1 MGSNPIPSID
11 SSVRRITTENKE
23 IKKTEY
29 QNKNSNNS
37 KPFTNYSGCKFNN
50 LEQVNTIVI
59 NKVNRDIY
67 NRPKKLEHWKNKA
80 KSDLD
85 SSDVTDV
92 FRLIEHM
99 EDIESSTLWIVRCIT
114 ALLLIRKQLDKPFR
128 EAKKE
133 DIKKL
138 LKWMDEDKNYKA
150 STIEKMR
157 TILKSFYKIVYGNN
171 EEYPEAVKWFSVNVG
186 KEKLRKEKRI
196 DIEKYLEEEE
206 LTKLVENAPNL
217 QKKAFL
223 GCLYESGARPEEI
236 LTLSNKDILIDTK
249 GAIFILRGKTGER
262 RVRIIAYVSLLQQ
275 WLDVHPLK
283 DQNEYPLWISEATNY
298 KNQQLGLRG
307 AAKIIKNTMEKA
319 KILNK
324 QSKLYILRHSRA
336 THLSKYLTEAQMC
349 TMFGWRL
356 GTKVVRNYIHLSGK
370 DVDNVLIS
378 LNENGRVIQDEYK
391 IKPLKCSRCQE
402 NISPSSNFCG
412 KCALP
417 ITITEQYVN
426 EVNIMQENKML
437 QEKLD
442 SFEERMNKQI
452 GEIMKLIQQ
461 NPLLAQIKPAAIMKR
476 KYQE

>member
-1 MGSNPIPSID
+1 MNSMERMGFEG
-11 SSVRRITTENKE
+11 SVRRITTENKE
-23 IKKTEY
+23 YKKTKY
-29 QNKNSNNS
+29 QDKNRNHT
-37 KPFTNYSGCKFNN
+37 KLPTNYSGCQFNN
-50 LEQVNTIVI
+50 AKLVSIIVKS
-59 NKVNRDIY
+59 KVNRDIY
-67 NRPKKLEHWKNKA
+67 NRPKKLEHWKNRA
-80 KSDLD
+80 KNELN
-85 SSDVTDV
+85 SSDINDV
-92 FRLIEHM
+92 FRLIEYM

-114 ALLLIRKQLDKPFR
+114 ALLLLRKQLDKPFR

-196 DIEKYLEEEE
+196 DIEKFLEEEE
-206 LTKLVENAPNL
+206 LKKLVENGESL

-223 GCLYESGARPEEI
+223 GCLYESGARPEEF
-236 LTLSNKDILIDTK
+236 LTLSSKDIMIDTK

-275 WLDVHPLK
+275 WLNIHPLK
-283 DQNEYPLWISEATNY
+283 DQSEFPLWISEATNY

-307 AAKIIKNTMEKA
+307 AEKIIKNTMEKA

-324 QSKLYILRHSRA
+324 QHRLYVLRHSRA
-336 THLSKYLTEAQMC
+336 THLAKHLTEAQMC

-378 LNENGRVIQDEYK
+378 LNENGKVVQDEYK
-391 IKPLKCSRCQE
+391 IKPSKCTRCQE
-402 NISPSSNFCG
+402 NINPSSNFCG
-412 KCALP
+412 KCSLP
-417 ITITEQYVN
+417 ISITEQYIN
-426 EVNIMQENKML
+426 EVNLIEENKL
-437 QEKLD
+437 LHIRLNSIEVETNKK
-442 SFEERMNKQI
+442 FEQL
-452 GEIMKLIQQ
+452 MKLIQQ
-461 NPLLAQIKPAAIMKR
+461 YPLLAQVKPAAILNR

>member
-1 MGSNPIPSID
+1 
-11 SSVRRITTENKE
+11 
-23 IKKTEY
+23 
-29 QNKNSNNS
+29 
-37 KPFTNYSGCKFNN
+37 
-50 LEQVNTIVI
+50 
-59 NKVNRDIY
+59 
-67 NRPKKLEHWKNKA
+67 
-80 KSDLD
+80 
-85 SSDVTDV
+85 
-92 FRLIEHM
+92 
-99 EDIESSTLWIVRCIT
+99 
-114 ALLLIRKQLDKPFR
+114 LLRKQLDKPFR

-196 DIEKYLEEEE
+196 DIEKFLEEEE
-206 LTKLVENAPNL
+206 LTKLVENGETL

-223 GCLYESGARPEEI
+223 GCLYESDARPEEI

-249 GAIFILRGKTGER
+249 GALFILRGKTGER
-262 RVRIIAYVSLLQQ
+262 RVRIIAYVCLLQQ
-275 WLDVHPLK
+275 WLNIHPLK
-283 DQNEYPLWISEATNY
+283 DQNEFPLWISEATNY
-298 KNQQLGLRG
+298 KNQQLGIRG
-307 AAKIIKNTMEKA
+307 AEKIIENTMEKA
-319 KILNK
+319 KIMNK
-324 QSKLYILRHSRA
+324 QPRLYVLRHSRA
-336 THLSKYLTEAQMC
+336 THLSKYLSEAQMC

-378 LNENGRVIQDEYK
+378 LNENGKVVQDDYK

-402 NISPSSNFCG
+402 NISPNSNFCG

-426 EVNIMQENKML
+426 EVNIMQENKL
-437 QEKLD
+437 LHNRL
-442 SFEERMNKQI
+442 SSIEEDMNKKFEQL
-452 GEIMKLIQQ
+452 MKLIQQ
-461 NPLLAQIKPAAIMKR
+461 NPLLAQIKPDAIMKR
-476 KYQE
+476 KYEE